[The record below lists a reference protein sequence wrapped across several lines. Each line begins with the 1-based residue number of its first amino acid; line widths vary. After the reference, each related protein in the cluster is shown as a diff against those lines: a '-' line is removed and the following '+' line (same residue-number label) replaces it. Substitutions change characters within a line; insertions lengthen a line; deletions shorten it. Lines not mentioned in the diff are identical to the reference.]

1 MPHRRASSARY
12 AAHMPVG
19 DASASQSALPRVAML
34 QLNSTVGAVDANCQR
49 ILNAMATV
57 DRAAD
62 IVLLPEMV
70 VTGYPLED
78 LALRPS
84 LQQASLNAVRA
95 LAAALAERG
104 HGHQAVVVG
113 HVGAAQSLVGGR
125 PAPTNCA
132 SVLHHGEMI
141 ATYSKRHL
149 PNYGVFDEYRNFT
162 PGSDI
167 TVFEVAGTK
176 VGVVI
181 CEDLWQGSALMA
193 EYRDAGVQLL
203 LVPNA
208 SPFERDKDDARTTL
222 VSQRA
227 REVGCPIIYV
237 NSIGGQ
243 DELVFD
249 GGSFAVDA
257 SGAVTARMLQFVEAS
272 ITLDEHAH
280 APMPPTSSDISGDFE
295 QVWNAIVLGI
305 RDYVH
310 KNGRTSVTLGVSGGI
325 DSALVAALACDALGP
340 QNVYGVSMP
349 SRFSSQHS
357 QDDAADLAQR
367 TGMHIRTVDVEPMI
381 HEFTARLSLK
391 DLAAENVQARVRG
404 TTLMAI
410 SNSEGHLVL
419 ATGNKSELACGYS
432 TVYGDTVGAF
442 APIKDVFK
450 MDVWALAR
458 WRNEHAQRA
467 GQTPPIPVNSIEKE
481 PSAELRPNQRD
492 TDSLPSYDVLDAILE
507 AYIERDVDSDSL
519 VAAGWDQELVNRV
532 VVMVDASEWKRRQ
545 YPPGPKVSRLAF
557 GRDRRLPISARPPHG

>member
-1 MPHRRASSARY
+1 MPL
-12 AAHMPVG
+12 G
-19 DASASQSALPRVAML
+19 DASASQTALPRVAML
-34 QLNSTVGAVDANCQR
+34 QMNSIVGAVDANCQR
-49 ILNAMATV
+49 ILTAMAAV
-57 DRAAD
+57 DPAAD

-84 LQQASLNAVRA
+84 LQQASIKAVHS

-104 HGHQAVVVG
+104 HGHRAVVIG
-113 HVGAAQSLVGGR
+113 HVGAALSLVGGR

-132 SVLHHGEMI
+132 SVLFQGEVI
-141 ATYSKRHL
+141 ATYAKRHL

-167 TVFEVAGTK
+167 TVFNVAGAK
-176 VGVVI
+176 VGIAI

-193 EYRDAGVQLL
+193 EYRAAGVQLL

-227 REVGCPIIYV
+227 REVGCPIVYV
-237 NSIGGQ
+237 NSVGGQ

-257 SGAVTARMLQFVEAS
+257 RGIVTARMPQFAEAS
-272 ITLDEHAH
+272 ITLDEHLS
-280 APMPPTSSDISGDFE
+280 APQAPPTADIE

-305 RDYVH
+305 KDYVH
-310 KNGRTSVTLGVSGGI
+310 KNGRTSVALGVSGGI
-325 DSALVAALACDALGP
+325 DSALVAALACDALGAN
-340 QNVYGVSMP
+340 NVYGVSMP
-349 SRFSSQHS
+349 SRFSSEHS
-357 QDDAADLAQR
+357 RDDAAELAQR
-367 TGMHIRTVDVEPMI
+367 TGMHIRTIDVEPMI
-381 HEFTARLSLK
+381 QEFTERLSLK

-450 MDVWALAR
+450 VDVWALAR
-458 WRNEHAQRA
+458 WRNEHAERT

-481 PSAELRPNQRD
+481 PSAELRPDQRD
-492 TDSLPSYDVLDAILE
+492 TDSLPAYNLLDAVLA
-507 AYIERDVDSDSL
+507 AYVERDVDPDSL
-519 VAAGWDQELVNRV
+519 VASGFDQDLVNRV
-532 VVMVDASEWKRRQ
+532 VLMVDAAEWKRRQ